1 MPVMP
6 GYIHADIPHERTI
19 QRADYLYGCS
29 SGFISNS
36 EAFTAGDS

>member
-19 QRADYLYGCS
+19 QPAGYLYGCS
-29 SGFISNS
+29 S
-36 EAFTAGDS
+36 A